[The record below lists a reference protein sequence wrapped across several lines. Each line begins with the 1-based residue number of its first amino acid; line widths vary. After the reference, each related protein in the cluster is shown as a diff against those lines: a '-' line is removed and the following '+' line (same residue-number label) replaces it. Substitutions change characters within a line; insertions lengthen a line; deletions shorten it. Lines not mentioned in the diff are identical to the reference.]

1 MTMAPDRVRVR
12 LPEISTRAWEHPAD
26 RTALVALRSL
36 SGFDTVLRALSSLLR
51 ERQHRLM
58 YLATAVRVDDR
69 QFRTLHEL
77 RADCV
82 GVLDAQITPEMYVL
96 QDPSVNA
103 FTIGMDRPFIVLT
116 TGLLELMDTEEL
128 RFVIGHELGHA
139 LSGHAVYRTMLMH
152 LMRLSASV
160 GWLPVGG
167 WALRAIV
174 AALMEWSRKSEL
186 SGDRAGLLCCQD
198 VEASVRVHMKTAGG
212 AWLHEMNHGA
222 FLDQADDYLR
232 SGDLRDGVLKLLN
245 LELQSHPF
253 SVLRAAE
260 LRRWIQSGEYERVL
274 GGSYPRREHDKNA
287 RISDEV
293 KQAARSYR
301 ESFDQSEDLFV
312 RTVRDLGK
320 DVGSAV
326 NTVGHEVG
334 RTVADLG
341 KRFDDWRKN

>member
-293 KQAARSYR
+293 KEAARSYR